1 MSQPGSIPSPLP
13 EPPAPAPATPPVST
27 RTSARTLVLRGAVLA
42 GVAAAAV
49 VGWKEF
55 WFLTDDAFITFRYI
69 SNSVLGY
76 GWTWNPPPFARVE
89 GYSNFLWMLLL
100 EAVWRV
106 TGIDPPHAANGWSLG
121 LSLATL
127 AITFGIL
134 WRLRLPPALA
144 RFRFSL
150 AALALVGIVSNR
162 TFLAWTSSGLET
174 ALFAFTVV
182 GWVAATLE
190 TGRSR
195 RPGWLALSATAAA
208 LSGLTRPDG
217 ALFAAATGVLAV
229 ALVPRLRW
237 RVVPAAAPLLLLP
250 VHLVWRRLYYGA
262 WVPNTYVA
270 KHLGAWPEAGV
281 RYAASFVLE
290 YAWWWLLGVALVA
303 AVVALVALLRR
314 TSPTPA
320 AEGLAGL
327 PCEGRGYEV
336 LARLAVVGALVAHAG
351 YYTLIIGGDHFE
363 YRVYAHLVPLL
374 WVALVAL
381 VAVVARRPA
390 VAFALVGLQ
399 LALSLPIPWTHYAA
413 TRNLESRAETHV
425 LIKPV
430 APLFPSVL
438 RPLVRPFD
446 ELQAWLI
453 ERHVGMR
460 HQEHKVFRWAQSGFY
475 PRRED
480 GEAVSGEGI
489 PVLDLGTVGVPGWV
503 LPHVAIIDT
512 FGLNDRVVARGP
524 RRNGDGERK
533 MAHDRAPPKGYV
545 ACFRPNVSIRDR
557 QVVIRPRTLTPEQ
570 VRRCEERFDP
580 DRPAEGH

>member
-1 MSQPGSIPSPLP
+1 MSQPRSLP
-13 EPPAPAPATPPVST
+13 TPAPEVPESPAAAPPVPG
-27 RTSARTLVLRGAVLA
+27 RRPARTLVLRGAVLA
-42 GVAAAAV
+42 GLTAAAV
-49 VGWKEF
+49 VGWREF

-69 SNSVLGY
+69 SNSLLGH

-127 AITFGIL
+127 AITFGVL
-134 WRLRLPPALA
+134 WRLRLPPTLA
-144 RFRFSL
+144 RFRFPL
-150 AALALVGIVSNR
+150 AALALAGIVSNR

-190 TGRSR
+190 ARRSR
-195 RPGWLALSATAAA
+195 TAGWLALSATAAA
-208 LSGLTRPDG
+208 LSALTRPDG
-217 ALFAAATGVLAV
+217 ALFAVATGAF
-229 ALVPRLRW
+229 ALGFVPRLRG
-237 RVVPAAAPLLLLP
+237 RAVLAAAPLLLLP
-250 VHLVWRRLYYGA
+250 IHLVWRRLYYGE

-270 KHLGAWPEAGV
+270 KHVGAWPEAGV

-290 YAWWWLLGVALVA
+290 YAWWWLLGIAAVA
-303 AVVALVALLRR
+303 AVVAARGWLRR
-314 TSPTPA
+314 HRV
-320 AEGLAGL
+320 AEDLADPGARTERRYRL
-327 PCEGRGYEV
+327 
-336 LARLAVVGALVAHAG
+336 LSRLAIASALAAHAG
-351 YYTLIIGGDHFE
+351 YYTLVIGGDHFE

-374 WVALVAL
+374 WVAAIAL

-399 LALSLPIPWTHYAA
+399 IALSLPIPWVHYAA
-413 TRNLESRAETHV
+413 TRGLRTRGETHV
-425 LIKPV
+425 LVRPV
-430 APLFPSVL
+430 APLFPSVV

-446 ELQAWLI
+446 DLQAWLI

-460 HQEHKVFRWAQSGFY
+460 HQEHKIFRRAQANFFPS
-475 PRRED
+475 REE
-480 GEAVSGEGI
+480 GAAVSGEGI
-489 PVLDLGTVGVPGWV
+489 PVLELGTVGVPGWV
-503 LPHVAIIDT
+503 LPHVAILDT

-524 RRNGDGERK
+524 LRNRDGERK

-545 ACFRPNVSIRDR
+545 ACFRPNVAIRDR
-557 QVVIRPRTLTPEQ
+557 KVEIRPRTLTPEQ

-580 DRPAEGH
+580 RRPGH